1 MGFLLFGGRVG
12 ASEAAQQG
20 GQNEEALHVQVYFMN
35 VKKAGKTTLAG
46 SNPLEKYVF
55 CAHWEKN
62 RSAGVTSLILF
73 RFLAVQP

>member
-1 MGFLLFGGRVG
+1 
-12 ASEAAQQG
+12 
-20 GQNEEALHVQVYFMN
+20 MN

-62 RSAGVTSLILF
+62 RPAGVTSLIIF